1 MSAMI
6 LVASIA
12 VLAIWVILQYSRPA
26 ADARKDRIPRS
37 WAGMAWAR
45 YAFHGKGSVEE
56 TTNSEPTLPLT
67 CSCPDFTSQRT
78 EYRADDPRR
87 LCRHLVKKLWE
98 KDSLPAEFL
107 EYREELVEENKGG
120 LKGFYPY
127 AHRENTLIRGKNLV
141 IFADAYDENSSLYQI
156 TLFYD
161 GKRYIYEPET
171 GKWGGGKIPE
181 HAEVI
186 RYWVKD
192 MLPRF
197 QPRPLPE
204 SCIRTIYRDQGKTAY
219 HLRGEIT
226 GHGETRRLR
235 ASMANE
241 SDTFLVFA
249 GPVDSDFCSL
259 EYHVMTG
266 ECVLAPRLRYMETA
280 VKRWLEDEYPEPKAD
295 YLWGGF

>member
-1 MSAMI
+1 MSAVI

-26 ADARKDRIPRS
+26 ADARKGRIPRS
-37 WAGMAWAR
+37 WAGVAWAR
-45 YAFHGKGSVEE
+45 DAFLGKGSGVG
-56 TTNSEPTLPLT
+56 TTDSEPTLPLT
-67 CSCPDFTSQRT
+67 CSCPDFASQRT

-98 KDSLPAEFL
+98 KDSLPTEFL

-120 LKGFYPY
+120 AKGFYPY

-141 IFADAYDENSSLYQI
+141 IFADDYDENSSLYRT

-161 GKRYIYEPET
+161 GKRYVYEPET
-171 GKWGGGKIPE
+171 GKWDGDRIPE

-235 ASMANE
+235 ASMANG

-266 ECVLAPRLRYMETA
+266 ECILAPRLRYMETA